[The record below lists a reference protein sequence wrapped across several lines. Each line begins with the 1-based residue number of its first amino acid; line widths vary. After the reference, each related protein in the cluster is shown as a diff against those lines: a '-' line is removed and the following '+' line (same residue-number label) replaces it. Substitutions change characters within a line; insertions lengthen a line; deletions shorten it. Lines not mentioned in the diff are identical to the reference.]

1 MEKRWKMGILGALAA
16 LVLLQTTVE
25 SAKLNKPR
33 VLLPLYSQFPNNFTL
48 QVDDGGC
55 YKWCVL
61 AHNGSMP

>member
-1 MEKRWKMGILGALAA
+1 MEKRWKIGTLAVLAA
-16 LVLLQTTVE
+16 LVLLLTTVE

-55 YKWCVL
+55 YKWYVFDY
-61 AHNGSMP
+61 S

>member
-1 MEKRWKMGILGALAA
+1 MRAWAGLSVIF
-16 LVLLQTTVE
+16 LLFCFVE

-55 YKWCVL
+55 YKWYVFPL
-61 AHNGSMP
+61 AQ